1 MTDKIFWDDAYISK
15 FTARVMEVNDGR
27 VILDRTAFN
36 PRGGGLVG
44 DTGMLSGVKV
54 TDTLKDSETI
64 QHVVEDASV
73 FSPGMEVE
81 GVLDWER
88 RYRIMRM
95 HTAAHALSAVF
106 NRESGALIT
115 GNKIEPQESRIDF
128 SIETLDRDLMN
139 HYIDIVNDEIK
150 RDPEVRS
157 YFMPRDE
164 AMKIPSMIKLAGTAP
179 PQVEKFRIVEIAGLD
194 IQADGGVHVKRL
206 GELKGIIPVRF
217 ENKGKSNRRIYFT
230 LKDD

>member
-1 MTDKIFWDDAYISK
+1 MTGKIFWDDAYVSK
-15 FTARVMEVNDGR
+15 FSATVLEAAGGK

-44 DTGMLSGVKV
+44 DTGTISGVKV
-54 TDTLKDSETI
+54 IDTLKDGESI
-64 QHVVEDASV
+64 QHVVEDSSL
-73 FSPGMEVE
+73 FFPGAHVE
-81 GVLDWER
+81 GELDWER

-115 GNKIEPQESRIDF
+115 GNRIEPEESRIDF
-128 SIETLDRDLMN
+128 SIEKLDRELMN
-139 HYIDIVNDEIK
+139 HYIDIVNAEIE
-150 RDPEVRS
+150 RNPEVKS
-157 YFMPRDE
+157 YFMPREE

-179 PQVEKFRIVEIAGLD
+179 PQVDRFRIVEIVGLD
-194 IQADGGVHVKRL
+194 IQADGGVHVRRL
-206 GELKGIIPVRF
+206 GELKGIVPVKF
-217 ENKGKSNRRIYFT
+217 ENKGKSNRRIYFR